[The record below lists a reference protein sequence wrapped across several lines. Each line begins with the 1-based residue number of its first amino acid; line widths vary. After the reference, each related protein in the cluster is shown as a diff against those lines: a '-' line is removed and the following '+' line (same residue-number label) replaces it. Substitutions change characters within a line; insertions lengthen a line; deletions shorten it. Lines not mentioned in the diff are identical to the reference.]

1 MGTRQSKPDI
11 EAENGREIQ
20 EMEMEQ
26 VEMNKEVQP
35 KLQIINIWG
44 VMAHN
49 LWGLLELFEEL
60 YRGIFWVAFWEND
73 DEMIKS
79 GQDLEAKSYSE

>member
-1 MGTRQSKPDI
+1 MGTRQSKPDS

-35 KLQIINIWG
+35 KLQIINI
-44 VMAHN
+44 
-49 LWGLLELFEEL
+49 
-60 YRGIFWVAFWEND
+60 
-73 DEMIKS
+73 
-79 GQDLEAKSYSE
+79 